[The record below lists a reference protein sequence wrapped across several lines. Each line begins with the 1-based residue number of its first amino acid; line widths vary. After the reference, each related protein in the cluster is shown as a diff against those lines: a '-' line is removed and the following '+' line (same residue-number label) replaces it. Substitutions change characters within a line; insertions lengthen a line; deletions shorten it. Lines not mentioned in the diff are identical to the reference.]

1 MHKKLLIIFF
11 ALFCFSFMAKINP
24 VEAYSLKT
32 EVNYRLE
39 TEEEKKCK
47 SLLGDPEDEDSF
59 AYMLQNIFVIMQYL
73 GPLLCLIFSVMDF
86 LKAAASQDK
95 ENLNKAF
102 KTTAKR
108 IVLAMALFFLPS
120 LINFIFPLL
129 GWYGTCG
136 IE

>member
-1 MHKKLLIIFF
+1 MHKKIVIVFF
-11 ALFCFSFMAKINP
+11 ALFCFAFLSKINT

-32 EVNYRLE
+32 EVTYRLD
-39 TEEEKKCK
+39 EEKDCE
-47 SLLGDPEDEDSF
+47 SLLGDPKEDGSF
-59 AYMLQNIFVIMQYL
+59 ANMLQNIFTIMSYL
-73 GPLLCLIFSVMDF
+73 GPLLCLVFSIMDF

-95 ENLNKAF
+95 ENLTKAF
-102 KTTAKR
+102 KTTGKR
-108 IVLAMALFFLPS
+108 IILAMALFFLPT